1 MSLLKLIA
9 MIAALTFSANSIAC
23 DLHGNTGI
31 VEENDLYISVDDK
44 AAAGINQ
51 TQFNRVIDKVINVY
65 EDIVADHGGE
75 LLVERKWMNGTVNAY
90 AKQVE
95 GTWIVSMFGGLARHK
110 NVTEDGFTLVVCH
123 ELGHHLGGAPRK
135 FRNGKIVWASN
146 EGQADYWGTMKC
158 LRKVWANDRNTIVM
172 RNKVIDSSVK
182 KKCAATYRDKEQ
194 MALCTRTAMAGKS
207 IASLFRALR
216 KLPTAVSFTTPADK
230 PVDST
235 YHGHPL
241 PQCRLDT
248 FLRASLCQVPAYVDV
263 SYVDASVGT
272 CTRADGQEKASRP
285 TCWYNPKNSRY

>member
-1 MSLLKLIA
+1 

-23 DLHGNTGI
+23 DLHGSTGI

-44 AAAGINQ
+44 AAAGINK
-51 TQFNRVIDKVINVY
+51 TQFNSVIDKVIGAY
-65 EDIVADHGGE
+65 EDTVADHGGA
-75 LLVERKWMNGTVNAY
+75 LVVERNWMDGTVNAY

-110 NVTEDGFTLVVCH
+110 NVTEDGFALVVCH

-158 LRKVWANDRNTIVM
+158 LRKVWANDKNSMIM
-172 RNKVIDSSVK
+172 RNRVVDSSVK
-182 KKCAATYRDKEQ
+182 RKCASTFRDIDRA
-194 MALCTRTAMAGKS
+194 ALCTRTAMAGKS

-216 KLPTAVSFTTPADK
+216 KLPTNVSFTTPVSK

-248 FLRASLCQVPAYVDV
+248 FLSASLCQVRAYVDV

-272 CTRADGQEKASRP
+272 CTRARGQATGSRP
-285 TCWYNPKNSRY
+285 KCWYKPKSFR